1 MQVERKRD
9 EGSSKL
15 DIPKELRLGIVISV
29 MVLVGL
35 VFMLLAG
42 MLQGMDCWL
51 YSFCYKL
58 RGERPAPEQIV
69 IVSIDTDSISE
80 LGPWPWPLDVHARLL
95 RRLDA
100 AGASVVVF
108 DFKELAALTEQIA
121 PAAGHEEFRAAL
133 AAAKCGT
140 VLPFFIEEG
149 TEADA
154 DEKLKRLQEQTLGTG
169 RTPRHTNLYPGRL
182 LLPHPDLQ
190 QASDGMGSL
199 NVYRDSDL
207 VLRAVPI
214 VVSYRQT
221 LLPSL
226 ALEGYRQLISV
237 PRGSIRRGPDT
248 ISVGDKTFPLLPSAE
263 ALVNFYGGYG
273 HFQRVSY
280 CQVLN
285 EVSDE
290 LSEQLTNKLVIV
302 APTFGTG
309 TGVFHT
315 PAGALLPGAEVNAN
329 IIGNLLD
336 GSVIRKAPL
345 WAVIMLMAAL
355 TLLLSLTLPST
366 GVFRGASVSAA
377 VFALCFGLIFWRFTN
392 NVWFP
397 MAGPMLCIALIGS
410 ALVIRSAAMAD
421 WLRTEATIRLQSRLQ
436 AITGIGRLIDSSLE
450 REDLLNEIMRWVE
463 AELDVEAA
471 SLLLLDERTKRLR
484 FEVALGEKGDD
495 VKDFTLALGEGIVGK
510 VAQTGEPLIV
520 NSAEDDPR
528 SHPDIAEAINYPVH
542 TVLCVPM
549 FLRGEVIGVIEVMN
563 KTNRMPF
570 TDYDSAL
577 LTVISQQAGLFLE
590 NARLYSILQHR
601 IDYANAELRGANQE
615 LASEKA
621 KVDTMVQEMVD
632 GVIATDEADRIVLL
646 NEAAE
651 RMLGISAKKAMGEPV
666 LATIRQPDLVR
677 LWAMPLSPHGGT
689 YTEELDLGTD
699 RPLSLQVTVA
709 LVGSDEEI
717 AGKCMILT
725 DVTEFKQI
733 DQLKTD
739 LIGFV
744 SHELKTPLTNIGLY
758 TELVR
763 DIASAQDE
771 KAAELVNVIG
781 RQTIR
786 MQHMVEDFLNVS
798 RIEANRGLAMNTVRF
813 DDLMAMIED
822 TVAVEGHGRDTHRF
836 EVELPEPTPSLWVD
850 RTKLEEVL
858 ANLIGNAIKYAPN
871 GGLVRIAAEVEDG
884 MAHFSVSDEGV
895 GISEADREHL
905 FQRFQRVGSSVTRVP
920 GTGLGLFVCKHLV
933 EAHGGKIWV
942 ESMQG
947 EGSTFHFTLPIYS
960 HQDQEDEDEQGSEA

>member
-1 MQVERKRD
+1 MNLRVPR
-9 EGSSKL
+9 
-15 DIPKELRLGIVISV
+15 ELTLGIVISV
-29 MVLVGL
+29 TVLVGV

-42 MLQGMDCWL
+42 MLQGMDYWL
-51 YSFCYKL
+51 YSVCYKL
-58 RGERPAPEQIV
+58 RGERAAPEQII
-69 IVSIDTDSISE
+69 IVSIDTDSMSE

-95 RRLDA
+95 RQLDA
-100 AGASVVVF
+100 AGASVIVF
-108 DFKELAALTEQIA
+108 DFKELAVLRAATA
-121 PAAGHEEFRAAL
+121 PAPGHEQFKAAL
-133 AAAKCGT
+133 AGSKCGT

-154 DEKLKRLQEQTLGTG
+154 GEKLKCLQEHALGTG
-169 RTPRHTNLYPGRL
+169 RTPRHANLYPGRL
-182 LLPHPDLQ
+182 LLPDADLQ
-190 QASDGMGSL
+190 EACDGVGCL
-199 NVYRDSDL
+199 NVYQDRDL
-207 VLRAVPI
+207 ILRAVPTM
-214 VVSYRQT
+214 VSYEDT

-226 ALEGYRQLISV
+226 ALESYRQFISV
-237 PRGSIRRGPDT
+237 SRGSINRRTDT

-263 ALVNFYGGYG
+263 ALVNFYGGYD
-273 HFQRVSY
+273 HFRRASYSRV
-280 CQVLN
+280 LK
-285 EVSDE
+285 EPSDR
-290 LSEQLTNKLVIV
+290 LREQFANKLVLV
-302 APTFGTG
+302 APPFGTG
-309 TGVFHT
+309 TGLFRT

-345 WAVIMLMAAL
+345 WAVIVLMAAL
-355 TLLLSLTLPST
+355 TLLLSLTLPAA
-366 GVFRGASVSAA
+366 GVFRGTSVSVV
-377 VFALCFGLIFWRFTN
+377 VFALCFGLIFWRFTH

-397 MAGPMLCIALIGS
+397 MAGPMLCIVLIGS
-410 ALVIRSAAMAD
+410 ALVIRSAAISD
-421 WLRTEATIRLQSRLQ
+421 WLRTEANIRLQSRLQ
-436 AITGIGRLIDSSLE
+436 AITGVGRLIDSSLE
-450 REDLLNEIMRWVE
+450 REGLLNEIMRWVE

-484 FEVALGEKGDD
+484 FEVALGEKGDA

-510 VAQTGEPLIV
+510 VAQTGEPLMV
-520 NSAEDDPR
+520 NSAMDDPR
-528 SHPDIAEAINYPVH
+528 SHPDIAKAIDYPVH
-542 TVLCVPM
+542 NALCVPM

-601 IDYANAELRGANQE
+601 VDYANAELRGANQE

-651 RMLGISAKKAMGEPV
+651 RMLGISAREAMGEPV

-677 LWAMPLSPHGGT
+677 LWAMPLSPHGGS
-689 YTEELDLGTD
+689 YTEEVEIGTD
-699 RPLSLQVTVA
+699 KSLALQVTVA
-709 LVGSDEEI
+709 LVGSAEEI

-763 DIASAQDE
+763 DTVGAQEE

-813 DDLMAMIED
+813 DGLRPMIED
-822 TVAVEGHGRDTHRF
+822 AVAIEGHGRDTHRF
-836 EVELPEPTPSLWVD
+836 EIELPEPPPSLWVD
-850 RTKLEEVL
+850 RTKLEEIL
-858 ANLIGNAIKYAPN
+858 ANLIGNAIKYSPN

-895 GISEADREHL
+895 GISEADRAHL
-905 FQRFQRVGSSVTRVP
+905 FQRFQRIGSSVSRVP

-933 EAHGGKIWV
+933 EAHGGRIWF
-942 ESMQG
+942 ESTQG
-947 EGSTFHFTLPIYS
+947 EGSTFRFTLPVYS
-960 HQDQEDEDEQGSEA
+960 HQDQEDADEQGSEA